1 VWLVILLFN
10 IVSYLL
16 LAVIS
21 SHCLVLEAIM
31 KTGKMIF
38 HRSVIVFMLLYVAI
52 FSTALEARQLGEVVL
67 PDSVT
72 LEGSDMTLQLN
83 GMGYRTKFVFKIYV
97 GALYTESRVVT
108 RDAVQA
114 LKGPKRVV
122 MHMVYDEVERE
133 KIIDGWN
140 DGFEENNSE
149 QQLAKL
155 QARIKTFNSYF
166 PDLKKGD
173 VLLYDFI
180 PGSGTRVTINGEV
193 KGVIAGAD
201 FYAALLDIWLGEE
214 PADDDLKAAMLGV
227 EDDV

>member
-1 VWLVILLFN
+1 MFN
-10 IVSYLL
+10 IVSYPL
-16 LAVIS
+16 LAFIS
-21 SHCLVLEAIM
+21 SHYIVLETIMTTVKMNSHRGAI
-31 KTGKMIF
+31 F
-38 HRSVIVFMLLYVAI
+38 FMLLYVVI
-52 FSTALEARQLGEVVL
+52 FSTGVEARQLDDVTL
-67 PDSVT
+67 PDSVMLDGT
-72 LEGSDMTLQLN
+72 DVTLQLN

-97 GALYTESRVVT
+97 GALYTETRAET

-114 LKGPKRVV
+114 LKGPKRVA

-140 DGFEENNSE
+140 DGFEENNSD

-180 PGSGTRVTINGEV
+180 PGTGTRVTINGEV
-193 KGVIAGAD
+193 KGIVEGAD

-214 PADDDLKAAMLGV
+214 PADDDLKEAMLGV
-227 EDDV
+227 EDDD